1 MLAFSFQPL
10 AVSKSERYAAQGL
23 TFDPLSKQICVE
35 ELAVH
40 APELRAEPK
49 S

>member
-1 MLAFSFQPL
+1 MLAISYQPS
-10 AVSKSERYAAQGL
+10 AVSKSVRFATQGL
-23 TFDPLSKQICVE
+23 TLDPLSKQICVE

>member
-1 MLAFSFQPL
+1 MLVISLQPS
-10 AVSKSERYAAQGL
+10 AVSKSVRIATQGL
-23 TFDPLSKQICVE
+23 TFYPLSKQICVE
-35 ELAVH
+35 ELAVC